1 MEDVLEQVQTSKLS
15 KIITDPN
22 YPGIEFDEN
31 GEPIGAWTVVE
42 LFDHLDRK
50 FVDFYGEYGRRMVN
64 ARREKWNR
72 DGMWHFDLF

>member
-31 GEPIGAWTVVE
+31 GEPIGACTIVE
-42 LFDHLDRK
+42 LMDDLDRQCIEL
-50 FVDFYGEYGRRMVN
+50 YGEEGRRMVN
-64 ARREKWNR
+64 EDREEWNR
-72 DGMWHFDLF
+72 NGTWYFPLF